1 MYALI
6 LSLLMALPGVGIPHD
21 GETVQEHRARLGV
34 VAYSIQSA
42 ANQATCS
49 DEWATLVDCE
59 RIWPGSR
66 DELVLALVTVGY
78 HESRFLGRIQA
89 GKCRKDECDAYK
101 DALGRVRHRS
111 RTYYQIQDTG
121 AVTSDEWREM
131 VGTEVWPTFVASS
144 VAARVLS
151 TSRAACARHG
161 AWPAPTFS
169 RYGTGGSCAWGRVG
183 SRVSTYKKAEQMFR
197 SFESG
202 AKALYSENDGTP
214 LHELTGTDDAGHT
227 GGRSDPGRDRKT
239 GSGVVDG
246 PGDARVPRLPGEHR
260 VRRSRQGAREHRAVR
275 SHGVAQGPGV
285 VVPAVRRQASRIGL
299 GLSDVR
305 PQAE

>member
-21 GETVQEHRARLGV
+21 GESVDAHRVRLGV
-34 VAYSIQSA
+34 AAYSILSA

-49 DEWATLVDCE
+49 DEWAKLVDCQ

-66 DELVLALVTVGY
+66 DELVLALVTVGF

-101 DALGRVRHRS
+101 DALGRVQHRS
-111 RTYYQIQDTG
+111 RTYYQIQQTG

-131 VGTEVWPTFVASS
+131 VGTEVWPTFVATS

-151 TSRAACARHG
+151 TARTACARHG

-169 RYGTGGSCAWGRVG
+169 RYGTGASCAWGRVG

-202 AKALYSENDGTP
+202 AKALYSDNDGTP
-214 LHELTGTDDAGHT
+214 LHELTGTDDAGHADR
-227 GGRSDPGRDRKT
+227 RSRPGRVGQTRPGLVDRH
-239 GSGVVDG
+239 GGG
-246 PGDARVPRLPGEHR
+246 GGAGLPGQHG
-260 VRRSRQGAREHRAVR
+260 VRRSRQGASEHRAVR
-275 SHGVAQGPGV
+275 NHGVAQGPS
-285 VVPAVRRQASRIGL
+285 VVPAVRRQATRVGL
-299 GLSDVR
+299 GLSNVR
-305 PQAE
+305 PQTE